1 MWKQTGEKGGRFKHR
16 RTFFFI
22 LSRRTHPQ
30 HKYTY
35 TTTTACIWW
44 DLFVYVC
51 IFSIW
56 AMLEFWLVDSVEC
69 GGKLASPIFFS
80 FSDCIPFI
88 TKNTN
93 TRTHAYIPLRTNT
106 FTQVYTVRVVL
117 HARMHLT
124 IIIVCDGSFVPM
136 LRHSSE
142 LKGDEYHHH
151 FFLEIS
157 RLFNEAKWFEFYSH
171 FWQNKINKQF
181 LWLRLFANC
190 VSLSIWSLEVSF
202 PYSCCSNTDWA

>member
-1 MWKQTGEKGGRFKHR
+1 MR
-16 RTFFFI
+16 RKI
-22 LSRRTHPQ
+22 S
-30 HKYTY
+30 
-35 TTTTACIWW
+35 
-44 DLFVYVC
+44 
-51 IFSIW
+51 
-56 AMLEFWLVDSVEC
+56 
-69 GGKLASPIFFS
+69 LAHFFS

-106 FTQVYTVRVVL
+106 FTQAYTVRVVL

-151 FFLEIS
+151 FFWRYLVYLMRRNDLNFIHIFDKIKS
-157 RLFNEAKWFEFYSH
+157 INNFYDCDCLQIVFLF
-171 FWQNKINKQF
+171 QF
-181 LWLRLFANC
+181 VA
-190 VSLSIWSLEVSF
+190 
-202 PYSCCSNTDWA
+202 